1 MAQVFVRLPDDL
13 KDKMQQEAHRLG
25 LSLNAFV
32 LQLFWSWY
40 HHTFEI

>member
-1 MAQVFVRLPDDL
+1 MAQLFVRLPDAL
-13 KDKMQQEAHRLG
+13 KDKMQEEAQRLG

-40 HHTFEI
+40 NSTF